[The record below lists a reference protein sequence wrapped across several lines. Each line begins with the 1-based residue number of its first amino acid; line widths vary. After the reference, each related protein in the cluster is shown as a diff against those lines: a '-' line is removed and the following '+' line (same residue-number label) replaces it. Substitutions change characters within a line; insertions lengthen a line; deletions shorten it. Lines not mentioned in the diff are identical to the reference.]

1 MATFRPKQRSVSI
14 SDLAEMG
21 FCERKAM
28 LKARYGDR
36 DTAVSAK
43 RRKEGTRDH
52 QRFDRQV
59 TAHHNAEVGRDK
71 RCFIATAVY
80 GVSDPRTDELRQFR
94 DEVLAKSRVGRCFVR
109 LYYAA
114 SPIAAGWIE
123 RRKDVGVV
131 VKRVLDLFRGVIR
144 WCRGGRVP

>member
-1 MATFRPKQRSVSI
+1 MATYRPKQRSVSI
-14 SDLAEMG
+14 SNLAEMG

-36 DTAVSAK
+36 DTAVSAR

-52 QRFDRQV
+52 QEFDRQV

-71 RCFIATAVY
+71 RCFIASAVY
-80 GVSDPRTDELRQFR
+80 GISDPRTDELRQFR
-94 DEVLAKSRVGRCFVR
+94 DEVLASSGVGRRLVR
-109 LYYAA
+109 LYYAV
-114 SPIAAGWIE
+114 SPTAAAWIE
-123 RRKDVGVV
+123 RRESAAVV
-131 VKRVLDLFRGVIR
+131 VKRVLDLLRGFIR